1 MQHQQKWINI
11 DEEFL
16 YTDCSGACGSDSRL
30 VGCWFWASFLSKLAH
45 VHRNL
50 LELCPWVE
58 YNLPW
63 PPSLPVWSWLTGGEI
78 ATIVTP
84 GGFWAPCPGYWRPM
98 VGCSVTGRAY
108 LLVAEEMTPDY
119 IDWLLWFILHRP
131 PAAEVIILLELVLV
145 HLNNFSMESGQ
156 ILKFSN
162 KMFAKTFCVHDTRP
176 DFRLLDCRHQGRP
189 CPVSTRVQVHI
200 LNPVF
205 SNFSKLL
212 YLN

>member
-1 MQHQQKWINI
+1 MFQNLHRCWSYYCDMKVKCPTCSESSKQQQQHQQQQQPQQQMQHQQKWINI

-84 GGFWAPCPGYWRPM
+84 GGFWAPAQDIGEPWSVVVLRGELGSLWLRRWRLITLTAS
-98 VGCSVTGRAY
+98 CDLYCTG
-108 LLVAEEMTPDY
+108 
-119 IDWLLWFILHRP
+119 
-131 PAAEVIILLELVLV
+131 
-145 HLNNFSMESGQ
+145 
-156 ILKFSN
+156 
-162 KMFAKTFCVHDTRP
+162 
-176 DFRLLDCRHQGRP
+176 HQQPR
-189 CPVSTRVQVHI
+189 S
-200 LNPVF
+200 
-205 SNFSKLL
+205 
-212 YLN
+212 

>member
-1 MQHQQKWINI
+1 MFQNLHRCWSYYCDMKVKCPTCSESSKQQQQHQQQQQPQQQMQHQQKWINI
-11 DEEFL
+11 DEVFL

-63 PPSLPVWSWLTGGEI
+63 PPSLPVGSWVTGGVI

-84 GGFWAPCPGYWRPM
+84 GSWAPCPGYWRPM
-98 VGCSVTGRAY
+98 VGCSVTGRAW

-131 PAAEVIILLELVLV
+131 PPAEVIILLELGPGPPQQLF
-145 HLNNFSMESGQ
+145 HGKWTDIKIFQ
-156 ILKFSN
+156 
-162 KMFAKTFCVHDTRP
+162 
-176 DFRLLDCRHQGRP
+176 
-189 CPVSTRVQVHI
+189 
-200 LNPVF
+200 
-205 SNFSKLL
+205 
-212 YLN
+212 